1 LKKGKPE
8 IQTEPT
14 NIPFI
19 SDYKEKH
26 TEIVPVVI
34 EKLDEKLQEKIKLE
48 NIGDLLEYADAR
60 LADSAVIVKHHI
72 ESISNNDEDLQ
83 VIVETIW

>member
-1 LKKGKPE
+1 MKKGKPE
-8 IQTEPT
+8 IETEPT
-14 NIPFI
+14 TIPFV

-60 LADSAVIVKHHI
+60 LADSVVIVQNRI
-72 ESISNNDEDLQ
+72 ELIPNNDEDLNN
-83 VIVETIW
+83 IVETIW